1 MKRLALGLLIASIF
15 LLPLSAMADHPPK
28 RLLRNFMAFVALGET
43 GKLGKFDVNV
53 VVYGAR

>member
-1 MKRLALGLLIASIF
+1 MKRLALGLLMASIF

-28 RLLRNFMAFVALGET
+28 RLLKIFMAFSELGKT